1 MNNDPKGISGRLG
14 KCGEMV
20 WDGAGG
26 DGRAGEGVRTSKNL
40 PLVGRG
46 NCEGGGGQEVGAPW
60 LKHRA
65 GSAHGHT

>member
-1 MNNDPKGISGRLG
+1 
-14 KCGEMV
+14 V
-20 WDGAGG
+20 WG
-26 DGRAGEGVRTSKNL
+26 DGLGWSCRGREGRGGVRIFKNL

-46 NCEGGGGQEVGAPW
+46 NHEGGGGQEVGAPR

>member
-1 MNNDPKGISGRLG
+1 MVGGAVTDEILIRALG
-14 KCGEMV
+14 WG
-20 WDGAGG
+20 
-26 DGRAGEGVRTSKNL
+26 GVRTSKNL